1 MKYEVKIILY
11 PDIHKSKN
19 GEFFERLM
27 YTIFSQQGYELDQNV
42 NFTGLEIDLYG
53 KHKHRDE
60 TLLIECKAKQRPDS
74 NEVTKFLFNIL
85 TAKKADYG
93 YFIHTEELIHH
104 AAGLKDEWTAKKD
117 ESKKFTFLGPKKII
131 EILTDAN
138 RIKPFSIDKPDTY
151 TVEKLILA
159 YTYFGIYYIAITNT
173 GSSQTNSFYIFDAS
187 TMEEKTDLSLSIE
200 DESLVEVAFEKI
212 IKEAIVEIK
221 TFKHIVSTKQTE
233 TDRTTCPEISEK
245 FIEWLE
251 NPGAN
256 FTHPQTSDLRLD
268 DIFVYPD
275 LVENS
280 LKSFSKKSKHAPF
293 LNLSAIAN
301 TTTETGI
308 KYVFIGN
315 ETSGKTTI
323 CKRLFI
329 DFYNQGYLPVFI
341 EGQNLSNNLRIE
353 IFEKTLKK
361 CYQEQYQEDIC
372 PIDKINI
379 SKVIIIID
387 DFHKIKIKNDYRA
400 VLIKNICSKFCNL
413 VITGNAL
420 MPLEGINNKVHK
432 DIFKD
437 FMLYSIQEFGTK
449 LRYEL
454 ISKWNTVGRE
464 KRFIDTNELLRQNDF
479 ANNHIN
485 SIIGNN
491 YIPSY
496 PIYLLGMLQAL
507 EAGSN
512 LNSSNNYSQHG
523 FYYELVINEALNKA
537 VKDKKEISLY
547 VNYITN
553 FCYFLFEKKSK
564 GLTISEFNDFHIL
577 YCDRHDIKNFGTKTI
592 LKVFEDAKLFVINSY
607 VSVNYKFVY
616 YYFVAKYMTNNI
628 SKQETKII
636 ISKMVKRLYREEF
649 SNIILFLT
657 HLSKDPFI
665 IDELVSNAKTI
676 FEKNDIAKL
685 DSDVD
690 NINALIKE
698 LPKQVIE
705 NIDIHQ
711 HREDELEE
719 QQEIERL
726 ENEYE
731 QGIQDDGEFDLD
743 EAIDAID
750 LLARVT
756 LALKNIEILGQVAKK
771 YWGEMTGDI
780 KYEVV
785 SETYNLG
792 LRTLNNYLSFMED
805 NSEMLI
811 PQIANLIDKKFI
823 KDKFKLEKRVE
834 DLVSDFIFRLCFLA
848 SFGIIRRVS
857 NSIGY
862 EGLEETLNKVLIRN
876 PINSVRLIDLSIKLE
891 HFSKLP
897 IDRIEQDY
905 NDFSNN
911 KLASMALRNLV
922 INYMYMFETD
932 YRQKAQ
938 LSRILGI
945 EMQTQYVID
954 QTSKIK
960 KKE

>member
-1 MKYEVKIILY
+1 L
-11 PDIHKSKN
+11 
-19 GEFFERLM
+19 R
-27 YTIFSQQGYELDQNV
+27 TIV
-42 NFTGLEIDLYG
+42 
-53 KHKHRDE
+53 
-60 TLLIECKAKQRPDS
+60 
-74 NEVTKFLFNIL
+74 
-85 TAKKADYG
+85 
-93 YFIHTEELIHH
+93 
-104 AAGLKDEWTAKKD
+104 
-117 ESKKFTFLGPKKII
+117 
-131 EILTDAN
+131 
-138 RIKPFSIDKPDTY
+138 
-151 TVEKLILA
+151 
-159 YTYFGIYYIAITNT
+159 
-173 GSSQTNSFYIFDAS
+173 
-187 TMEEKTDLSLSIE
+187 
-200 DESLVEVAFEKI
+200 
-212 IKEAIVEIK
+212 
-221 TFKHIVSTKQTE
+221 
-233 TDRTTCPEISEK
+233 
-245 FIEWLE
+245 
-251 NPGAN
+251 
-256 FTHPQTSDLRLD
+256 
-268 DIFVYPD
+268 
-275 LVENS
+275 
-280 LKSFSKKSKHAPF
+280 
-293 LNLSAIAN
+293 N

-315 ETSGKTTI
+315 DTSGKTTI
-323 CKRLFI
+323 CKKLFI
-329 DFYNQGYLPVFI
+329 DYYNQGYLPIFI
-341 EGQNLSNNLRIE
+341 NGQNLSNNLRIE

-361 CYQEQYQEDIC
+361 CYQEQYQENIC
-372 PIDKINI
+372 SFDKINVSEI
-379 SKVIIIID
+379 VIIID
-387 DFHKIKIKNDYRA
+387 DFHKTKIKNDYRA
-400 VLIKNICSKFCNL
+400 VLIKNICNKYCNHI
-413 VITGNAL
+413 ITGNML
-420 MPLEGINNKVHK
+420 MPLEGLKNKVHQ

-523 FYYELVINEALNKA
+523 FYYELVINEALNKSI
-537 VKDKKEISLY
+537 KDKKEISLY

-577 YCDRHDIKNFGTKTI
+577 YCDRHDIKNFGVKTI
-592 LKVFEDAKLFVINSY
+592 LRVFEDAKLFDVNSY

-616 YYFVAKYMTNNI
+616 YYFVAKYLTNNI
-628 SKQETKII
+628 SKQETKDI
-636 ISKMVKRLYREEF
+636 ISKMIKRLYREEF

-665 IDELVSNAKTI
+665 INELVANAKTI
-676 FEKNDIAKL
+676 FEQNDIAKL

-698 LPKQVIE
+698 LPKQILE
-705 NIDIHQ
+705 NIDIHK

-719 QQEIERL
+719 KQEIERL

-731 QGIQDDGEFDLD
+731 KYNQDDDEFDLD
-743 EAIDAID
+743 EATETID
-750 LLARVT
+750 LLARFT

-780 KYEVV
+780 KYDVV

-792 LRTLNNYLSFMED
+792 LRTLNNYLSFME
-805 NSEMLI
+805 NNTEMII

-834 DLVSDFIFRLCFLA
+834 DLASDFIFRLCFLA

-862 EGLEETLNKVLIRN
+862 EGLEETFSKVLKKN
-876 PINSVRLIDLSIKLE
+876 PVNSVRLIDLSIKLE

-905 NDFSNN
+905 KDFTNN
-911 KLASMALRNLV
+911 KLSSMALRNLV

-932 YRQKAQ
+932 HKEKVQ
-938 LSRILGI
+938 LSRIFGI
-945 EMQTQYVID
+945 DMQSQYVID

-960 KKE
+960 KE